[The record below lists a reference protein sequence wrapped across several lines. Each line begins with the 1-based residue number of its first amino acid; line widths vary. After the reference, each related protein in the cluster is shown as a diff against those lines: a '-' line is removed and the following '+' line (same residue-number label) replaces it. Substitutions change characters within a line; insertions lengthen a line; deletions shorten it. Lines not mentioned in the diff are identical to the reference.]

1 MEIAIGR
8 NEFGYYIKLNNSKGE
23 TIRTEEKLSYEDFT
37 KYLDNFRTAL
47 RSRSRSTTASE
58 F

>member
-47 RSRSRSTTASE
+47 RSRSTTASE